1 MGFEPELNH
10 YPGTV
15 TAPPPTTAAEQSGA
29 DRPRVELIRAAA
41 LKRFAA
47 QGTANTSLREVAETA
62 GVSVGL
68 LQHHFGTKER
78 LIEAVDEHVA
88 GFLGASLAG
97 APAVP
102 TADPV
107 GDFGHRVT
115 TLIAEHT
122 DVVDYIVRTLLE
134 RTPTGTSIFDAL
146 VAMGEDRWN
155 QYHDD
160 QLTAPDL
167 DQLWAALNPLL
178 LVLGAMALR
187 PHLDR
192 HLPEPFTTPDQLAR
206 WETSVNALIQHGQL
220 RASLPPNQ
228 P

>member
-1 MGFEPELNH
+1 M
-10 YPGTV
+10 
-15 TAPPPTTAAEQSGA
+15 TATPQPTPAEHSRA
-29 DRPRVELIRAAA
+29 DRPRAERIRDAA
-41 LKRFAA
+41 LSRFAA
-47 QGTANTSLREVAETA
+47 QGTAATSLRDVAEAA
-62 GVSVGL
+62 GVSIGL

-78 LIEAVDEHVA
+78 LIEAVDKHVV
-88 GFLGASLAG
+88 GVLGSSLAG

-134 RTPTGTSIFDAL
+134 RTPTGASIFDAL

-155 QYHDD
+155 QYRDD

-167 DQLWAALNPLL
+167 DQIWAALNPLL

-192 HLPEPFTTPDQLAR
+192 HLPEHFTTPTQLAR
-206 WETSVNALIQHGQL
+206 WETSVNTLIQHGQL
-220 RASLPPNQ
+220 RASLPSGQ